1 MSWRSATAWILVAIL
16 LGLVP
21 LAYASPPD
29 QTWLAGFYDNADYDD
44 VVVFATS
51 AAAAVEHAP
60 LLPVQ
65 PECAISSL
73 GLRRTPDPHRAPPG
87 ATYQFRAPP
96 LA

>member
-1 MSWRSATAWILVAIL
+1 MSWRLQVARILVAIL

-29 QTWLAGFYDNADYDD
+29 QTWLPGFYDNADYDD

-51 AAAAVEHAP
+51 TAAAVQDGP
-60 LLPVQ
+60 LVAVRPCGVT
-65 PECAISSL
+65 ARL
-73 GLRRTPDPHRAPPG
+73 GFRPTPDPHRAPPG
-87 ATYQFRAPP
+87 APCQLRAPP